1 MTMAGR
7 GLLRV
12 RRGLAAFV
20 AVCLPVLA
28 GCSHAT
34 PPAPVATSLPSA
46 PTWLC
51 PGVPW
56 EAVSPIVG
64 SGPYLLPL
72 YSDNKN
78 VYYCYIDAADTDY
91 SPGSVFIEWGPVENL
106 AVGPGESYFEGRKSL
121 FKSTNGFT
129 LPDLDGEGGMVV
141 DTDKAVA
148 AAWRCG
154 TDDAADEG
162 RGIILEIRISDADRG
177 RRNLR
182 QDAVGIITLIE
193 PWACGEQPVPGVSR
207 HQPRQQDVA
216 HRPPR
221 LRLRPANAGAGRP
234 EGRGVRVSP
243 AFVIPRFRRCSAGGN
258 ATSYTAR

>member
-1 MTMAGR
+1 MGGR
-7 GLLRV
+7 QPYRRLRPLRPPTLLQQQER
-12 RRGLAAFV
+12 
-20 AVCLPVLA
+20 
-28 GCSHAT
+28 
-34 PPAPVATSLPSA
+34 
-46 PTWLC
+46 
-51 PGVPW
+51 
-56 EAVSPIVG
+56 
-64 SGPYLLPL
+64 L
-72 YSDNKN
+72 Y
-78 VYYCYIDAADTDY
+78 CRIEAADTDH
-91 SPGSVFIEWGPVENL
+91 SPGSAFIEWGPVENL

-193 PWACGEQPVPGVSR
+193 PWACGEQPVPGG
-207 HQPRQQDVA
+207 A
-216 HRPPR
+216 PPPAPSTGR
-221 LRLRPANAGAGRP
+221 GPPPTPIPTETGGSSGRPAP
-234 EGRGVRVSP
+234 SP
-243 AFVIPRFRRCSAGGN
+243 PG
-258 ATSYTAR
+258 